1 MIASYVLALLS
12 EDLDIQRGFKK
23 QKLEEILLTGL
34 LFFVSTTETE
44 KPNILRRQ
52 RTIELYSE

>member
-1 MIASYVLALLS
+1 MKRMIASYVLALLS

-34 LFFVSTTETE
+34 LFFVSTT
-44 KPNILRRQ
+44 
-52 RTIELYSE
+52 